1 MPPPTGHGAIP
12 AGAMRGV
19 HRSFHAPQPRLG
31 AILRGPT
38 QPSRPMPANQL
49 IIAANLG
56 RVRVL
61 KVHPAGGDPIEQRH
75 LSEDRVE
82 SLRMHVNSVSEEVT
96 DQAGRFA
103 KGDRVGMTHGMSCG
117 EEHHLEKEIERQAL
131 ERAASHIDAI
141 LRHEGYPRWIL
152 AAPQP
157 IVARLMDQLCAD
169 SIGALDSVVGADLT
183 RCPLPEMEERFA

>member
-1 MPPPTGHGAIP
+1 MLSGL
-12 AGAMRGV
+12 
-19 HRSFHAPQPRLG
+19 QPVL
-31 AILRGPT
+31 
-38 QPSRPMPANQL
+38 PMSSNQL

-61 KVHPAGGDPIEQRH
+61 KVHEPGDDPAEQRH
-75 LSEDRVE
+75 LSEERVE
-82 SLRMHVNSVSEEVT
+82 SLRMHVNSMSEEVT

-103 KGDRVGMTHGMSCG
+103 MGDSAAMQRGMSCG

-131 ERAASHIDAI
+131 ERAARHIDAI
-141 LRHEGYPRWIL
+141 LRHEHHPRWIL

-157 IVARLMDQLCAD
+157 IAARLKNQLARD
-169 SIGALDSVVGADLT
+169 SVETLDSVVGADLT